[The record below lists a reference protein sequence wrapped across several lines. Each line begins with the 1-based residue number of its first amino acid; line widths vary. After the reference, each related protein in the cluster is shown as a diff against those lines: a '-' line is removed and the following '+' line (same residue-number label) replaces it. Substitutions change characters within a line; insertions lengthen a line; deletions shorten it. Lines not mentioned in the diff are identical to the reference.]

1 MPYLTPRMINKRRLQ
16 QYRRQEENSQ
26 TERPFHRLG
35 TDFQETVCFGGLE
48 FVVEGYVDPVT
59 GHY

>member
-1 MPYLTPRMINKRRLQ
+1 MINKRRLQ

-26 TERPFHRLG
+26 TERSFHRLG

-48 FVVEGYVDPVT
+48 FIVEGYVDPVT